1 MTARALRRSSAAL
14 SLLLVAACASG
25 NTPARPAPPAAAR
38 PTIRPG
44 DAQDRFEI
52 LRARDTTFTFLV
64 RSADWVRAG
73 QRGIV
78 VDPRRRDVLVA
89 RFAALR
95 RSGDSVVA
103 VVTGQTMDV
112 SPEHVVLLNRPPV
125 KTFRQKAFWLGLL
138 AGGVAGAAAGASA
151 R

>member
-1 MTARALRRSSAAL
+1 VTARAAL
-14 SLLLVAACASG
+14 LALLLVGGCASG
-25 NTPARPAPPAAAR
+25 SKPAKPAAPAPAR

-44 DAQDRFEI
+44 DAQYRFEI
-52 LRARDTTFTFLV
+52 LRARDTTFTFLA
-64 RSADWVRAG
+64 RSADWLKVG

-78 VDPRRRDVLVA
+78 VDPRRHDALVA
-89 RFAALR
+89 RFSALR

-112 SPEHVVLLNRPPV
+112 SPEHVVLLNRPRV
-125 KTFRQKAFWLGLL
+125 ATFRQKSFWLGLL
-138 AGGVAGAAAGASA
+138 AGALAGGAAGASV